1 MRVIT
6 WYLMLMSL
14 MRSRNRCSC
23 STYRRSMKRILTSSS
38 SQKKNLKRSL
48 LKVEGLS
55 AINQMKTIRNRTML
69 STTIWIRKA
78 CKKCMVIRCKI
89 KKLMRLRK
97 RMIMNLRLRAVNKTS
112 KRMVFPQSRKW
123 LNRTLLRSKLNK
135 FSWWNNKL
143 KLCSN
148 NKKITAKKKVNKS
161 TTSRTNTRCS
171 TFTSTHN
178 PNPRNRRR
186 KSPKKPKSRWHN

>member
-14 MRSRNRCSC
+14 TRSRNRCWC
-23 STYRRSMKRILTSSS
+23 STYRRSMKRILMSSS
-38 SQKKNLKRSL
+38 FRRKNLRRSL

-55 AINQMKTIRNRTML
+55 AISQMKTIRNRTML

-78 CKKCMVIRCKI
+78 CKKCMIIRCKI

-97 RMIMNLRLRAVNKTS
+97 RMIMNLRLRVVNKTS
-112 KRMVFPQSRKW
+112 KKMVFPQSRKW

-135 FSWWNNKL
+135 FSWWSNKL

-148 NKKITAKKKVNKS
+148 NKKIMAKKKVSKS
-161 TTSRTNTRCS
+161 TISRTSTRCN
-171 TFTSTHN
+171 TFTNTHH
-178 PNPRNRRR
+178 PNPRSRRR
-186 KSPKKPKSRWHN
+186 KSPKKPKSIWHN